1 MKILVLVKEVPV
13 VSAIRIDR
21 ATMTI
26 DRSTAGKMINPADSH
41 AIEAALVVA
50 GEKGGDVTAISMG
63 PDSCEDILR
72 SAIALGVKDAVR
84 LTDNAFAGADTLVT
98 AKVLKAAIDKNGP
111 YDAIFCG
118 ANTIDGVTGQVGAK
132 LAALL
137 GWGILSNACEI
148 TCTDDGLSIRRKA
161 GDGYEALSASFPL
174 VCTVTEDANT
184 PRNPGLKGKSAAKKA
199 VIPVMGNAELGLDG
213 AALTSLSKVAS
224 LVPPAELEKGQILDG
239 SDDADKA
246 DKLVQTIL
254 DNHLI

>member
-21 ATMTI
+21 DTMTI
-26 DRSTAGKMINPADSH
+26 DRSTAGKMMNPADSH
-41 AIEAALVVA
+41 AIEAALTVA

-72 SAIALGVKDAVR
+72 GAIALGVKDAVR
-84 LTDNAFAGADTLVT
+84 LTDDVFAGADTLVT
-98 AKVLKAAIDKNGP
+98 ANVLKAAIDKTGP

-118 ANTIDGVTGQVGAK
+118 ANTIDGVTGQIGAK

-137 GWGILSNACEI
+137 GCGILSGACEI
-148 TCTDDGLSIRRKA
+148 TPSEDGLTIRRKA
-161 GDGYEALSASFPL
+161 GDGYEKLSASFPL
-174 VCTVTEDANT
+174 VCTVTEDANS
-184 PRNPGLKGKSAAKKA
+184 PRNPGLKGRTASKKA
-199 VIPVMGNAELGLDG
+199 VIPVMGSAELGLDP
-213 AALTSLSKVAS
+213 ASLISLSKVAS
-224 LVPPAELEKGQILDG
+224 LVPPAELEKGQILEG

>member
-21 ATMTI
+21 ETMTI
-26 DRSTAGKMINPADSH
+26 DRSTAGKMMNPADSH
-41 AIEAALVVA
+41 AIEAALTVA

-72 SAIALGVKDAVR
+72 GAIALGVKDAVR
-84 LTDNAFAGADTLVT
+84 LTDPAFAGADTLVT
-98 AKVLKAAIDKNGP
+98 AKVLKAAIDKTGP

-118 ANTIDGVTGQVGAK
+118 ANTIDGVTGQIGAK
-132 LAALL
+132 LASLL
-137 GWGILSNACEI
+137 GCGILSGACEI
-148 TCTDDGLSIRRKA
+148 IPADDGLTIRRKA
-161 GDGYEALSASFPL
+161 GDGYEKLSASFPL
-174 VCTVTEDANT
+174 VCTVTEDANS
-184 PRNPGLKGKSAAKKA
+184 PRNPGLKGRTASKKA
-199 VIPVMGNAELGLDG
+199 VIPVMGSAELAIDPADLI
-213 AALTSLSKVAS
+213 SLSKVAS
-224 LVPPAELEKGQILDG
+224 LVPPAELEKGQILEG